1 MSRRPLT
8 LLCPVVDPGAFA
20 TARTAR
26 AAHAVTLARLAL
38 DAAGGHPSQRI
49 TIPRTTGGTY
59 HAFYQAADGRR
70 YLAVRATL
78 ARRGAYTS
86 GDGVTIALAITD
98 GTTTV
103 AATDPEIPEG
113 LDGTTDHQLGA
124 LASTSLSRWTTAT
137 HLEWWLSVDDLL
149 DAGLL
154 TSARWRLTFTITCDA
169 TIAVEVLS
177 VEEVPRF
184 SVDETEPFGQHA
196 DTDFLPRGVIDSY
209 RLPRINA
216 TLRWA
221 YVHGRRTYHQ
231 SVRPEADPWTVT
243 SATWA
248 SIPGDSESAGVPRVY
263 RVRPLEVRGA
273 AADGTRVRVRVRYK
287 TSGAADGYIRLTT
300 GGSAAPYAITLPG
313 TSGAW
318 ADSAEVNGYLD
329 TSGDT
334 DDLTWESKVDGGTL
348 SLCTRWVGDDPE

>member
-8 LLCPVVDPGAFA
+8 LLCPVVDPVAYA
-20 TARTAR
+20 TGRTAR
-26 AAHAVTLARLAL
+26 ASHAVTLARLVL
-38 DAAGGHPSQRI
+38 DAAGGHPAQRI
-49 TIPRTTGGTY
+49 SIPRTTGGTF
-59 HAFYQAADGRR
+59 HAYYQAADGRR

-78 ARRGAYTS
+78 ARRGTYVS

-103 AATDPEIPEG
+103 AATDPEIPAG

-124 LASTSLSRWTTAT
+124 LASTGLSRWTTAT

-154 TSARWRLTFTITCDA
+154 TSARWRFTFTITCDA
-169 TIAVEVLS
+169 TIAVEVLTM
-177 VEEVPRF
+177 EELPRL
-184 SVDETEPFGQHA
+184 SVDDAEPFGQHG
-196 DTDFLPRGVIDSY
+196 DTDFLPRGVIGHSE
-209 RLPRINA
+209 LQRINA

-221 YVHGRRTYHQ
+221 YVNGRRTYHH

-348 SLCTRWVGDDPE
+348 SLCTRWVGDNPE